1 MKRILLFRSTYHILC
16 IYLIEE
22 QEKKKKNIISRFDVV
37 RDCQDCHESQT
48 NFQRCREFAK
58 TGTDYLLNDTQHDE
72 KNVFFYY
79 YYLRLLKKKDF
90 IGQDTHYCEI
100 FRERKAKL
108 QRLPARLAPDI
119 ACLRV
124 ATRFVQEPGPRLVSS
139 STFVPPMA
147 IFLFSLFIQ

>member
-1 MKRILLFRSTYHILC
+1 MHLLDRRARK
-16 IYLIEE
+16 
-22 QEKKKKNIISRFDVV
+22 EKKKYNFEIRYVV

>member
-1 MKRILLFRSTYHILC
+1 MMK
-16 IYLIEE
+16 
-22 QEKKKKNIISRFDVV
+22 
-37 RDCQDCHESQT
+37 
-48 NFQRCREFAK
+48 K
-58 TGTDYLLNDTQHDE
+58 TF
-72 KNVFFYY
+72 FFYY